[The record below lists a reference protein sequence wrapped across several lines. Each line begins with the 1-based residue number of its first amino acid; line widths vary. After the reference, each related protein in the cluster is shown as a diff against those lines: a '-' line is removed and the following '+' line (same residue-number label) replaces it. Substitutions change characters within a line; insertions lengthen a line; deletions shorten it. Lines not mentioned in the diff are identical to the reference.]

1 MEQQLKYKQEGA
13 AVSASG
19 TESWMPQVER
29 MKVDLQQV
37 QEAYEQKETILQDQ
51 IETLKKQVKRKVSAT
66 TYYITSQRY
75 EPRRKVT
82 D

>member
-1 MEQQLKYKQEGA
+1 
-13 AVSASG
+13 
-19 TESWMPQVER
+19 

-75 EPRRKVT
+75 EPSRKVT